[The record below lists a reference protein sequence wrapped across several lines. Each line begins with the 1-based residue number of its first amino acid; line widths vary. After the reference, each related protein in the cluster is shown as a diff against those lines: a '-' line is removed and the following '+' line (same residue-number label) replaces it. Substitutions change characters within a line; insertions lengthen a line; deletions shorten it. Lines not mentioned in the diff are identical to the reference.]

1 VFGIQHKP
9 NKEKMH
15 YNPYNPMKISFYFKY
30 SQTANKKKAGYGS
43 IYYYLML
50 GNRKT
55 KEKSTFIPCH
65 IDEWDTNSK
74 QFTGKDSVSKN
85 RKIKQ
90 ISDVLEQNKLI
101 KEVMG
106 ESFSGDELIEMTT
119 VSERFKKTF
128 LSVLQQYIEEQF
140 YKIRKPNTK
149 KSQANIEESTWET
162 YLKRQKNIVE
172 FLRATRKTELL
183 VSDFDARMCELLDN
197 YLTQS
202 GRRGQSYATK
212 HVKLVK
218 TVMKFAKNSKLIKIN
233 FAETYKIKAE
243 PKQNVK
249 TLKQEDYEKLEKVR
263 PLLSITELK
272 YLDVL
277 LFMRE
282 TFMHIGDYL
291 ETTSKNITK
300 YENGQVWIIKPR
312 VKRIEENNQIQII
325 PLSETA
331 LQIIE
336 KYGSIEQMPHTKRN
350 TINRYI
356 KQACAKA
363 GIEMTVSS
371 KLGRS
376 SGISLKYN
384 FGGMRES
391 SIAAIAGWTSTR
403 ELVNYLE
410 IDMVQLHNEFLGER
424 A

>member
-1 VFGIQHKP
+1 
-9 NKEKMH
+9 MH
-15 YNPYNPMKISFYFKY
+15 YNTPYNPMKISFYFKY
-30 SQTANKKKAGYGS
+30 SQTSAKKQQGYGS

-55 KEKSTFIPCH
+55 KEKSTSISCH
-65 IDEWDTNSK
+65 ISEWDAHSK
-74 QFTGKDSVSKN
+74 QFTGNDSITKN

-90 ISDVLEQNKLI
+90 ISDILEQNKLI
-101 KEVMG
+101 KEVLN
-106 ESFSGDELIEMTT
+106 ESFTGDELIEMTT

-128 LSVLQQYIEEQF
+128 LSVLQEYIDEQAL
-140 YKIRKPNTK
+140 KIRKPNTP
-149 KSQANIEESTWET
+149 KSQANIEESTWGT

-172 FLRATRKTELL
+172 FLKSVKKTNIL

-197 YLTQS
+197 YMTQS
-202 GRRGQSYATK
+202 GRGQSYATK
-212 HVKLVK
+212 HVKLAK
-218 TVMKFAKNSKLIKIN
+218 TVMDFAKNSKLIKVN
-233 FAETYKIKAE
+233 FAETYKVKAE
-243 PKQNVK
+243 PKRNVK
-249 TLKQEDYEKLEKVR
+249 TLKQEDYEKLEKIR
-263 PLLSITELK
+263 PLLSNTELK

-282 TFMHIGDYL
+282 TFMHVGDYL

-300 YENGQVWIIKPR
+300 YDNGQVWIIKPR

-331 LQIIE
+331 LQIIQ
-336 KYGSIEQMPHTKRN
+336 KYGSIEQMPHTKQT

-363 GIEMTVSS
+363 GIEMNVSS

-384 FGGMRES
+384 FGGMREH

-410 IDMVQLHNEFLGER
+410 IDMIQLHNEFLGER

>member
-1 VFGIQHKP
+1 
-9 NKEKMH
+9 
-15 YNPYNPMKISFYFKY
+15 MKISFYFKY
-30 SQTANKKKAGYGS
+30 SQTSAKKNQGFGS

-55 KEKSTFIPCH
+55 KEKSTAISCH
-65 IDEWDTNSK
+65 INEWDAYNK
-74 QFTGKDSVSKN
+74 QFIGKDAVSRN
-85 RKIKQ
+85 LKIKQ
-90 ISDVLEQNKLI
+90 ISDILEQNKLI
-101 KEVMG
+101 KEVLN
-106 ESFSGDELIEMTT
+106 EPFTGDELIEMTT

-128 LSVLQQYIEEQF
+128 LTVLQEYIDEQF
-140 YKIRKPNTK
+140 YKIRKPKMT
-149 KSQANIEESTWET
+149 KSQANIEESTWRT
-162 YLKRQKNIVE
+162 YQKRQKNIVE
-172 FLRATRKTELL
+172 FLKNTKKTGIP
-183 VSDFDARMCELLDN
+183 VADFDARMCELLDN
-197 YLTQS
+197 YLTQT
-202 GRRGQSYATK
+202 GRGQAYATK

-218 TVMKFAKNSKLIKIN
+218 TVMTFAKSNKLIKVN
-233 FAETYKIKAE
+233 FAETYKIKPE
-243 PKQNVK
+243 PKRTVK
-249 TLKQEDYEKLEKVR
+249 TLRQEDYDKLEKIR
-263 PLLSITELK
+263 PLLSNTELK

-282 TFMHIGDYL
+282 TFMHVGDYL
-291 ETTSKNITK
+291 ETTSENITK
-300 YENGQVWIIKPR
+300 YDNGQVWIIKPR
-312 VKRIEENNQIQII
+312 VKRIEENNQIQVI

-331 LQIIE
+331 LKIIE
-336 KYGSIEQMPHTKRN
+336 KYGSIEQMPHTKQT

-363 GIEMTVSS
+363 DIKLNVSS
-371 KLGRS
+371 KCGRS